1 MTVMRIIRA
10 VYTGLAVA
18 VLVALLSGRDD
29 PPTNLCISVSS
40 LVIIALVAWWSWL
53 RDRRDRPPPVPNR
66 IPGGLFKEKSPMHD
80 GSPDH
85 QPHSPTGP
93 PAAQGTWL
101 LQVHCDDNP
110 RPHPSTRHGEP
121 WHASRCCRQWPM
133 APVDERNRH
142 HCGAQPGTS

>member
-85 QPHSPTGP
+85 QPHSPTG
-93 PAAQGTWL
+93 G
-101 LQVHCDDNP
+101 
-110 RPHPSTRHGEP
+110 R
-121 WHASRCCRQWPM
+121 M
-133 APVDERNRH
+133 AIRRKTELGLINLRNW
-142 HCGAQPGTS
+142 SLSVV